1 MAKSAQQR
9 EKNISRLYKLLVCL
23 ALLGCSDMPTE
34 KQKVAK
40 SFIESLESVRLVAYK
55 DTKGRYSIG
64 YGTKSYRGEKITLAT
79 ADKRF
84 NRYLEKNVWG
94 KVPNSLSANQYAVYS
109 SLVYNLPGHAKDML
123 VKQNWVIRLFTG
135 RKYKLDCKNILT
147 YRKADGK
154 INEGVIKRRQQE
166 YELCVM

>member
-1 MAKSAQQR
+1 MAKSAQPR
-9 EKNISRLYKLLVCL
+9 EINILRFISFLVCL
-23 ALLGCSDMPTE
+23 TLLGCTDIPTE
-34 KQKVAK
+34 KQKIAK
-40 SFIESLESVRLVAYK
+40 SFIESLESVRLTAYK

-64 YGTKSYRGEKITLAT
+64 YGTKSFRGEKITQEI

-84 NRYLEKNVWG
+84 DGYLEKNVWG
-94 KVPNSLSANQYAVYS
+94 KVPNSLPANQYAVYA
-109 SLVYNLPGHAKDML
+109 SLVYNMPKHAKDML

-154 INEGVIKRRQQE
+154 ISKGLIKRRQKE
-166 YELCVM
+166 YELCVK